1 MAETIQLQRLVLFD
15 IDETIIASYGSG
27 RRALSRVLHEL
38 YGVTEEHMQINMSGK
53 TDPQILKEILLAA
66 NMDEIAIH
74 QSMDKTIDL
83 YLEIL
88 EEELLDSE
96 RYIVHD
102 GVYELI
108 DAINDNTSF
117 FLGLLTGN
125 VERGAR
131 LKLERSGLNKHF
143 AIGAYGSD
151 SANRLDLPAIARE
164 RAQRHFK
171 VGFEPQDLVI
181 IGDAVNDVLCAKGF
195 GAKCIAVNTG
205 KTSWSDLQAQNP
217 EFLFQ
222 SLADTKTILDAIH
235 ASMPTMMKQ

>member
-1 MAETIQLQRLVLFD
+1 MINRELQRLVLFD

-27 RRALSRVLHEL
+27 RRALSRVLLES
-38 YGVTEEHMQINMSGK
+38 YGVTEEFMKINMSGK
-53 TDPQILKEILLAA
+53 TDPQILKEILLSVNMQEAA
-66 NMDEIAIH
+66 INEAMESI
-74 QSMDKTIDL
+74 IDQ

-88 EEELLDSE
+88 EQELIDPD

-108 DAINDNTSF
+108 DAITKNTSLY
-117 FLGLLTGN
+117 LGLLTGN

-164 RAQRHFK
+164 RAHQYFK
-171 VGFEPQDLVI
+171 INFRPEDLVI

-205 KTSWSDLQAQNP
+205 KTSWSDLEAQNP

-222 SLADTKTILDAIH
+222 SLKDTEQILTAIS
-235 ASMPTMMKQ
+235 APMPITTK